1 MSAHEAT
8 LTHQLLKHNKIE
20 HDMFT
25 MCFSRALTHSK
36 EGVAAGMMALGGVDN
51 RHHTSPMVYARSV
64 KSSGWFTVNVKK
76 IYLRPSDGSGT
87 KSVGTPYD
95 LRDYD
100 LKLLADKN
108 SLVNSGKGV
117 IVDSG
122 TTDTYL
128 HKSLKKPFEV
138 LWNQI
143 TGENYVVDKGMD
155 LTKEQLD
162 DLPTFLI
169 MLEVNS
175 ICED

>member
-1 MSAHEAT
+1 M
-8 LTHQLLKHNKIE
+8 
-20 HDMFT
+20 
-25 MCFSRALTHSK
+25 
-36 EGVAAGMMALGGVDN
+36 
-51 RHHTSPMVYARSV
+51 
-64 KSSGWFTVNVKK
+64 
-76 IYLRPSDGSGT
+76 
-87 KSVGTPYD
+87 
-95 LRDYD
+95 
-100 LKLLADKN
+100 KLLSDKN